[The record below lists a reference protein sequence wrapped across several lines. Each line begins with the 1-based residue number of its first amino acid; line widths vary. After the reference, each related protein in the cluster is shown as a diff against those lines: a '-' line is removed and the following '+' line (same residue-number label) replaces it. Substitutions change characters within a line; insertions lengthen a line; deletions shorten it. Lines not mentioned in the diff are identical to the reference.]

1 MRNHASQITY
11 SDHDKYRTH
20 EVYKLSLNYHVI
32 FYHISQEKLPQISV
46 TQVRSSSDIPSIH
59 ITFPNGEE
67 DNMILERHY
76 PNQQTRMMGEKHCNY
91 IGHLEKD
98 SESCVAVTG
107 CYGQENLDFSINSNH
122 YGHTLTYRLNTNGDV
137 ELIRIVNIHIPI
149 HKFATF

>member
-1 MRNHASQITY
+1 
-11 SDHDKYRTH
+11 
-20 EVYKLSLNYHVI
+20 
-32 FYHISQEKLPQISV
+32 
-46 TQVRSSSDIPSIH
+46 
-59 ITFPNGEE
+59 
-67 DNMILERHY
+67 MI
-76 PNQQTRMMGEKHCNY
+76 GEKHCNY

-149 HKFATF
+149 HKLATF

>member
-1 MRNHASQITY
+1 M
-11 SDHDKYRTH
+11 
-20 EVYKLSLNYHVI
+20 
-32 FYHISQEKLPQISV
+32 
-46 TQVRSSSDIPSIH
+46 SIL
-59 ITFPNGEE
+59 
-67 DNMILERHY
+67 MI
-76 PNQQTRMMGEKHCNY
+76 GEKHCNY

-137 ELIRIVNIHIPI
+137 ELIRIVNIHFPI